1 MVDYKSIVKYFY
13 ELILCEFT
21 DIDCW
26 VGGGSILSFLDK
38 REMYDID
45 LYFSS
50 EEERTKCVSYLL
62 KNGGVK
68 IDDNEYTSKF
78 SYNNKSG
85 FKNRNILLDL
95 IKVYYNNPTECM
107 ENEIDFSVCAIATDG
122 MEIYKVANFENDF
135 LKRRLIFNN
144 IQNTFLNM
152 IRVVKYTKRGYSI
165 SEEELLKLY
174 IIIKHRNF
182 IDTNIKME

>member
-1 MVDYKSIVKYFY
+1 MVDYKSIVKYFD
-13 ELILCEFT
+13 ELILSEFT

-38 REMYDID
+38 REINDID

-50 EEERTKCVSYLL
+50 EEERSKCIQYLT
-62 KNGGVK
+62 KNGALK
-68 IDDNEYTSKF
+68 IDNNHYTSKF
-78 SYNNKSG
+78 VYSNKSS
-85 FKNRNILLDL
+85 FNNQNILLDL
-95 IKVYYNNPTECM
+95 IKVYYKTPIECM

-122 MEIYKVANFENDF
+122 IEVHKVANFENDF
-135 LKRRLIFNN
+135 INKRLIFNN

-152 IRVVKYTKRGYSI
+152 WRIVKYVSRGYSI
-165 SEEELLKLY
+165 SEEELMKLY

-182 IDTNIKME
+182 IDTNIRME